1 MEIAIGTIL
10 LTVFLS
16 VVVYS
21 LLAFVTGNK
30 AGCCGHTQDPKSVE
44 EKGSCCSNFKKGIDE

>member
-1 MEIAIGTIL
+1 MGIAIGTIL

-21 LLAFVTGNK
+21 LLAFVAGDK
-30 AGCCGHTQDPKSVE
+30 AGCCSHTQDPKSGE
-44 EKGSCCSNFKKGIDE
+44 KKGSCCSDFKKGIDE

>member
-21 LLAFVTGNK
+21 LLAFVTVNK
-30 AGCCGHTQDPKSVE
+30 AGCCSHT
-44 EKGSCCSNFKKGIDE
+44 

>member
-1 MEIAIGTIL
+1 MGIAIGTIL

-21 LLAFVTGNK
+21 LLAFVAGNK
-30 AGCCGHTQDPKSVE
+30 AGCCGHMQDPNNGE
-44 EKGSCCSNFKKGIDE
+44 ETGSCCSNFKK